1 MPMNDSPALESTFS
15 VPKMDCPSEERMIR
29 MALQDVEGV
38 QALTFDLAGRTL
50 TVVHRAPV
58 QEVLQRLV
66 PLGLGASLAASR
78 SAGSG
83 DARGVVPPDDAAE
96 ARLLRL
102 LLSINAA
109 MFAVEIVAGFLAQS
123 TGLMADALDMFADA
137 AVYGLSLFAVGR
149 PAAMKL
155 RAAHMAGWLQLML
168 AALVLGEVVRRF
180 VYGSEPV
187 SGLMMG
193 MGLLALCANVA
204 CLVLVARKRDA
215 GAHMKASYIFSAND
229 VIANAGVILAGF
241 LVAVT
246 GSNYPDLVIGVIV
259 GLFVLNGARRILRLR

>member
-1 MPMNDSPALESTFS
+1 MNDAARIESTFS
-15 VPKMDCPSEERMIR
+15 VPKMDCPSEENMIR
-29 MALQDVEGV
+29 MALRGVEGV
-38 QALTFDLAGRTL
+38 QALTFDLAGRSV

-58 QEVLQRLV
+58 DEVLEKLV
-66 PLGLGASLAASR
+66 PLGLGATLAASR
-78 SAGSG
+78 SIG
-83 DARGVVPPDDAAE
+83 DQGQPAVAVDDAAE
-96 ARLLRL
+96 ARLLWL
-102 LLSINAA
+102 LLSINAI
-109 MFAVEIVAGFLAQS
+109 MFALEIVVGVLAQS

-149 PAAMKL
+149 AAALKV
-155 RAAHMAGWLQLML
+155 RAAHMAGWLQMAL
-168 AALVLGEVVRRF
+168 AVLVLGEVARRF

-187 SGLMMG
+187 SSLMMG

-229 VIANAGVILAGF
+229 VIANAGVILAGW

-259 GLFVLNGARRILRLR
+259 GLFVLNGARRILSLQ

>member
-1 MPMNDSPALESTFS
+1 
-15 VPKMDCPSEERMIR
+15 MIR
-29 MALQDVEGV
+29 MALQGVEGV
-38 QALTFDLAGRTL
+38 RALTFDLAGRTL

-58 QEVLQRLV
+58 EVIMEKLA
-66 PLGLGASLAASR
+66 PLGLGATLAASR
-78 SAGSG
+78 SVGSD
-83 DARGVVPPDDAAE
+83 DAQELVPPDDAAE
-96 ARLLRL
+96 ARLLWV
-102 LLSINAA
+102 LLSINAI
-109 MFAVEIVAGFLAQS
+109 MFAVEIVVGVLAQS

-149 PAAMKL
+149 AAAMKV
-155 RAAHMAGWLQLML
+155 RAAHVAGWLQLAL
-168 AALVLGEVVRRF
+168 AVLVLAEVVRRF

-187 SGLMMG
+187 STLMMG
-193 MGLLALCANVA
+193 MGLLALLANVV
-204 CLVLVARKRDA
+204 CLILAARKQDA

-259 GLFVLNGARRILRLR
+259 GLLVLNGARRILRLQ